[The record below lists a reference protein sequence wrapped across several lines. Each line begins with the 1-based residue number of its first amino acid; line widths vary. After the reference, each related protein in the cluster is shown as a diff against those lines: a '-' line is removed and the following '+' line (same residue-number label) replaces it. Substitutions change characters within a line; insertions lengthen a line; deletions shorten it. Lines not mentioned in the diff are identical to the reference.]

1 MEIIATRWFLFQ
13 ITNYQGFWN
22 NRVNLYEFF
31 LLGTKVQIKIL
42 IIKKFVIIEFW
53 INQVLLYNEILFNE
67 NSI

>member
-1 MEIIATRWFLFQ
+1 MEIIITRRFFFQ

-22 NRVNLYEFF
+22 NQVNLYEFF

-42 IIKKFVIIEFW
+42 IITKFRIIGFW